1 MKYKR
6 FEDTPVYK
14 ASVDL
19 IVRLMLLVED
29 KHFNGRGDLRD
40 QLQRAGLSISNNIAE
55 GFERGTTNELITFLY
70 YAKGSAGE
78 VRSMLNVCER
88 LPFLTHLK
96 SEISNLR
103 SLVESISRQL
113 QAWADSVQNSGIKG
127 VKYLTDAV
135 RDQAEQARRADAL
148 LARIKEINDAAHR
161 QRLEKGS
168 GPPPDDPTL

>member
-1 MKYKR
+1 
-6 FEDTPVYK
+6 
-14 ASVDL
+14 
-19 IVRLMLLVED
+19 
-29 KHFNGRGDLRD
+29 
-40 QLQRAGLSISNNIAE
+40 
-55 GFERGTTNELITFLY
+55 
-70 YAKGSAGE
+70 
-78 VRSMLNVCER
+78 MLNVCER

-168 GPPPDDPTL
+168 GPPPDAPTL